1 MFLSSL
7 FCIMTALRGVK
18 MAIFKTRIKE
28 MRARHNLTQQEL
40 ADLVNVM
47 RETSPSGRLKIQSI
61 FKAGHGYCPGTGNN
75 CGRTI

>member
-1 MFLSSL
+1 
-7 FCIMTALRGVK
+7 MTALRGVK

-47 RETSPSGRLKIQSI
+47 RETSPSGRWKI
-61 FKAGHGYCPGTGNN
+61 
-75 CGRTI
+75 